1 MQKNYRNSIF
11 LQSNL
16 KELHSILKSKKH
28 RFENK
33 MNLNFNFESR
43 ENHFLISGISHP
55 RWYLSP
61 RFTVPVSDFLTV
73 LKKYS
78 VLILGSCNFFY
89 NRSYRTFGKAQIID
103 SIKTQCQISLI
114 HDYSY

>member
-16 KELHSILKSKKH
+16 KELHIILKSKKH
-28 RFENK
+28 RFENI

-43 ENHFLISGISHP
+43 ENHFSTSGINHP

-73 LKKYS
+73 LKKYF
-78 VLILGSCNFFY
+78 VLILGSCYFFY

-103 SIKTQCQISLI
+103 SIETQCQISLI

>member
-43 ENHFLISGISHP
+43 ENQFLTNGISHP

-61 RFTVPVSDFLTV
+61 RFTVPVSDFLIV

-89 NRSYRTFGKAQIID
+89 NRSYRTFGKA
-103 SIKTQCQISLI
+103 
-114 HDYSY
+114 